1 MAVDI
6 EIGSEGVTVDLLVK
20 SAQMPPVAA
29 KTYEFQ
35 IDDVKMGNTT
45 EGRPRMMCLLKIIN
59 DANYPNRS
67 LIYSC
72 VLPWMNPTTGTW
84 DISGGFTIVNLMKGT
99 GKAWEGDLRKPEVQQ
114 AYAESL
120 KGAVGFMRVGQRP
133 NQLDPSQMDNTVQ
146 IMAAKRK

>member
-1 MAVDI
+1 MSVDL
-6 EIGSEGVTVDLLVK
+6 EIGEGGVTPELLTK
-20 SAQMPPVAA
+20 SASMPPVDA

-35 IDDVKMGNTT
+35 IEDVKMGNTA
-45 EGRPRMMCLLKIIN
+45 EGRPRMMCMLKILN

-72 VLPWMNPTTGTW
+72 VLPWIDPATGAW

-99 GKAWEGDLRKPEVQQ
+99 GKTWTGDLRKPEVQQ

-120 KGAVGFMRVGQRP
+120 KGATGFMRVGQKP
-133 NQLDPSQMDNTVQ
+133 NRLDPSMMDNTVQ
-146 IMAAKRK
+146 IVAAKR